1 MSLGLPEITI
11 IVVLVLVLF
20 GVAKWVGD
28 KRYQKRSG
36 PAKNTKTE
44 A

>member
-1 MSLGLPEITI
+1 MSLGLPEIII
-11 IVVLVLVLF
+11 IVVIVVVLF

-28 KRYQKRSG
+28 KRYAKRQG
-36 PAKNTKTE
+36 AAKNTKTE